1 MGPPPPQ
8 PTSKTL
14 QFFFSIPSFLH
25 FPIYSPQR
33 YKYKFGGIFVGTPIA
48 RISTHCQHLVS
59 HEQCDHTFGLLL
71 EENLS
76 PKTAKTPNLD
86 TLVTN
91 FWINFDQLEENITEI
106 MMSMYFYKLLCYN
119 ISENSV
125 VAIEP
130 TYPFAFLLTA
140 TM

>member
-1 MGPPPPQ
+1 
-8 PTSKTL
+8 
-14 QFFFSIPSFLH
+14 
-25 FPIYSPQR
+25 
-33 YKYKFGGIFVGTPIA
+33 
-48 RISTHCQHLVS
+48 
-59 HEQCDHTFGLLL
+59 
-71 EENLS
+71 
-76 PKTAKTPNLD
+76 
-86 TLVTN
+86 
-91 FWINFDQLEENITEI
+91 